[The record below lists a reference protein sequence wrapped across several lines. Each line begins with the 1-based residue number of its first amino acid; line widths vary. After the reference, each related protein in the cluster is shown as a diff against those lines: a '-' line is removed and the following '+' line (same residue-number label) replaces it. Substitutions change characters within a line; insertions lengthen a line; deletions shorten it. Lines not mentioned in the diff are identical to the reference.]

1 MKEADMPNRFQ
12 QSLLLAAASLAI
24 QNNVQAAADQ
34 PDVAA
39 RYVTTVCAHPC
50 QTPEFRQWLFWRGAD
65 RVEIRDGANALG
77 ELWKRDAH
85 GRVSYTYLEP
95 AHKRGIEYTATDLKI
110 IDHRRPWPALAGIV
124 APAELDKLAPAGEAE
139 VLGRRALVYRGR
151 LGNGQLEVL
160 WLPDLKLAARVTHTA
175 TDRRTVHELQ
185 AFLTDQDALSAT
197 TDAQLAEYRL
207 VDFADLG
214 DMEASP
220 GMAWLKQVVA
230 APGHPAHD
238 H

>member
-1 MKEADMPNRFQ
+1 MSNSLQR
-12 QSLLLAAASLAI
+12 SLLLAAASLAV
-24 QNNVQAAADQ
+24 QNNVQAA
-34 PDVAA
+34 PDPQEVAA
-39 RYVTTVCAHPC
+39 RYLTTVCARPC
-50 QTPEFRQWLFWRGAD
+50 QTPESRQWLFWRDAN
-65 RVEIRDGANALG
+65 RVEIRDAANALG
-77 ELWKRDAH
+77 ELWRRDAR
-85 GRVSYTYLEP
+85 GRVAYTYLEP
-95 AHKRGIEYTATDLKI
+95 AHQRGIEYSATDLKI
-110 IDHRRPWPALAGIV
+110 IDYHRPWPALAGIV
-124 APAELDKLAPAGEAE
+124 APAELEKLAPAGEAE

-151 LGNGQLEVL
+151 LGNGQVEIL
-160 WLPDLKLAARVTHTA
+160 WLPDLKLAARVTHSTS
-175 TDRRTVHELQ
+175 DRRTVHELQ

-214 DMEASP
+214 DMETSP